1 MNSKHIPDYKSQIF
15 GCRVSAE
22 EHEISRVKKS
32 VTKKQAAN
40 KCLHTKISCHSS
52 KVEKEA
58 RWRSTFRHKK
68 AKLNFFPLSSL
79 LCGENCCSARK
90 SNPSPDRVISTSRF
104 LLPKKLY
111 MHKKHELGSKLVTTS
126 KILIAMEK
134 INQNGSKAD
143 LLLGSILSPF
153 RS

>member
-1 MNSKHIPDYKSQIF
+1 MFDDKIAINLRDFHVLNVCNEFQCGLETHSWLQIWDF
-15 GCRVSAE
+15 WFRVSAE

-58 RWRSTFRHKK
+58 RWCSTFRQ
-68 AKLNFFPLSSL
+68 AEPRLNLIFSHSSL
-79 LCGENCCSARK
+79 RSSFLCGDYCCSARK

-104 LLPKKLY
+104 LPPKKLY
-111 MHKKHELGSKLVTTS
+111 MHKKHE
-126 KILIAMEK
+126 
-134 INQNGSKAD
+134 
-143 LLLGSILSPF
+143 
-153 RS
+153 